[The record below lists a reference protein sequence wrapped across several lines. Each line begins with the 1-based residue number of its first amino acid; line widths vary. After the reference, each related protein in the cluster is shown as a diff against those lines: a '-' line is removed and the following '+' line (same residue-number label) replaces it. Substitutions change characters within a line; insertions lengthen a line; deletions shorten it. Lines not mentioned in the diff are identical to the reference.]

1 MKTAIIILIT
11 IAVVSMSNMACFYF
25 GAKIRQTVDKGKELE
40 NPVKNP
46 LQVWQEHREKKEA
59 DKEARRLEIIQENL
73 EKYDGTEAG
82 QKDIPE

>member
-1 MKTAIIILIT
+1 METAILILI
-11 IAVVSMSNMACFYF
+11 VSMSNVACFYF
-25 GAKIRQTVDKGKELE
+25 GAKVRQTVDKGKELE